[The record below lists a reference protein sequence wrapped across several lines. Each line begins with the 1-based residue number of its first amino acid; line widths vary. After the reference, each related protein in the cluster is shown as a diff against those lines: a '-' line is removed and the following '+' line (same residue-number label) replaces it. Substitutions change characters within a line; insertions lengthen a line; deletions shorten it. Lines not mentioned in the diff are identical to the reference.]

1 MQVTHSVSQETGIIQ
16 KRIGTLIIA
25 VGIGLFI
32 YSIVSALILYPGY
45 TRLGE
50 GYWDTVDRTGI
61 FLAYLWAL
69 SFPIATIL
77 FMAGLLLRANV
88 KTVRIIT
95 FIVSCF
101 FALFVIINIQ
111 SSVSSPIFGIG
122 GILIELIFILTIWN
136 WGKERATLERNL
148 KNIVDLRMV
157 GYMFFAL
164 SAWFMC
170 GLGATI
176 AFATNP
182 NTVQLFANS
191 PETQANA
198 VSILYKIITCLV
210 LGWFFIFLSQWKSAR
225 LTKEQ

>member
-1 MQVTHSVSQETGIIQ
+1 MQETHSVSQETGVIQ
-16 KRIGTLIIA
+16 KRVGAAIIV
-25 VGIGLFI
+25 VGIGFFI
-32 YSIVSALILYPGY
+32 YSIVSAYILYPGY
-45 TRLGE
+45 IRLGE

-77 FMAGLLLRANV
+77 LVAGFLLRVKV
-88 KTVRIIT
+88 KTIRIIT

-111 SSVSSPIFGIG
+111 PSASSPIFGIS

-148 KNIVDLRMV
+148 KHIVDLRMV

-182 NTVQLFANS
+182 NTVHLFANS